1 MANTGAQSSSAA
13 PATPRWRRF
22 GWVQIL
28 VIALLVLAA
37 FLYARSRDAVPEA
50 AALSAGRVEAPPPLV
65 RVLSP
70 VVTATRLRVE
80 ATGEIVVRNYVALTP
95 QVGGR
100 VASLSPS
107 LKDGG
112 TFQAGDTLLVIDRR
126 DFELAHDQAQ
136 AEMATAAADLM
147 LREAESDAAKANYAL
162 LNPGA
167 DVPPLVA
174 KVPQIAQAQA
184 RLEAARAR
192 ADIAALELERATFS
206 LPFIGRVKESSAEV
220 GQVLAR
226 GQPFGR
232 VFALDALEAAASV
245 SAEDLARLG
254 DVIGA
259 NAVVRSDQGTFAAK
273 VDRVSAELDSRS
285 RFATVHL
292 TFADVAIAPQ
302 PGTFVDIDIE
312 GPELRH
318 TFVLPEAAEQI
329 GATVWLVSNGV
340 LRTHAPRS
348 YGRTNAGWVVEAF
361 DAGEGVVLGAVPA
374 ASAGL
379 PVAIAAVVDAPRQD
393 S

>member
-1 MANTGAQSSSAA
+1 MANANAQSPSAV
-13 PATPRWRRF
+13 PRWRRF

-37 FLYARSRDAVPEA
+37 FLYARSRDATPEA
-50 AALSAGRVEAPPPLV
+50 ATFSAGRVEAPPPLV
-65 RVLSP
+65 RVFSP
-70 VVTATRLRVE
+70 VAATSRLRVE
-80 ATGEIVVRNYVALTP
+80 ATGEVVVRNYVALTP

-162 LNPGA
+162 LNPG
-167 DVPPLVA
+167 DEVPPLVA
-174 KVPQIAQAQA
+174 KVPQIAQARA
-184 RLEAARAR
+184 RLDAARAR
-192 ADIAALELERATFS
+192 ADIAALDLERATFS
-206 LPFIGRVKESSAEV
+206 LPFAGRVKESSAEV
-220 GQVLAR
+220 GQVLGR
-226 GQPFGR
+226 GQPFGQ

-245 SAEDLARLG
+245 SAEDLARLKNA
-254 DVIGA
+254 IGA
-259 NAVVRSDQGTFAAK
+259 NAVVRSVRGAFAAK

-292 TFADVAIAPQ
+292 TFTDVASAPQ

-312 GPELRH
+312 GPELAD

-329 GATVWLVSNGV
+329 GGTVWLVSNGV
-340 LRTHAPRS
+340 LRAHTPLS
-348 YGRTNAGWVVEAF
+348 YGRTQAGWVVRSF
-361 DAGEGVVLGAVPA
+361 DAGEGIVLGAVPA
-374 ASAGL
+374 ASPGL
-379 PVAIAAVVDAPRQD
+379 PVTVVATADASRADPAG
-393 S
+393 